1 MPPTS
6 GSGSSLTGR
15 KVTVEVVDDG
25 CGIAGHPPGRG
36 LANLTGRAERYGGSL
51 KVEPRRGGG
60 TRLVWTG
67 RLPG

>member
-1 MPPTS
+1 M
-6 GSGSSLTGR
+6 
-15 KVTVEVVDDG
+15 VDDG
-25 CGIAGHPPGRG
+25 CGIAGHPRGRG

-51 KVEPRRGGG
+51 KVEPCRGGG